1 MTFVTWSY
9 LLNKCVRIATFY
21 VVAAVGGRGATAPTA
36 PPTRTGAKYT
46 GPGACSSVSC
56 HGSVQPRS
64 QSPILQNE
72 YATWALLDKHANA
85 NVVLTNDVSKGI
97 GRIMGLRPEKS
108 ANCLDC
114 HSLSAQPEQLARSFD
129 SHDGIS
135 CESCHGPASNWLG
148 PHTTKGWTHSRSLE
162 LGMVDMRDPIECTE
176 TCLSCHLGTASK
188 WVDHEMIAAGH
199 PDLYFELDS
208 FLAAMPKHWKP
219 SADDPWAEVRLL
231 TTGAAVQLRENMRR
245 ISRETTRFWPEY
257 SELDCFACHHN
268 FSSSKNSW
276 RQERGYAGR
285 RAGNPSWNGSRYAV
299 LKLIVEQ
306 VDADDAQRLERGL
319 ARVNSLV
326 SDITADR
333 RQIAAASQ
341 AAGEL
346 ADQIARRMA
355 KHRFDSQ
362 SVLKLVRHISGAAE
376 WVSDQGE
383 RSAEQAAMV
392 LNSLVIAYCENAKPL
407 RSSQV
412 ELKAAVTA
420 LFRQLNSPSAYNPH
434 QFSSQMSALNALIR

>member
-1 MTFVTWSY
+1 MTFVIWSC
-9 LLNKCVRIATFY
+9 LLNRCVLIATLY
-21 VVAAVGGRGATAPTA
+21 VVAAVGGRGATV
-36 PPTRTGAKYT
+36 PPADTGPKYT
-46 GPGACSSVSC
+46 GPGACSSASC

-64 QSPILQNE
+64 QNSILQNE
-72 YATWALLDKHANA
+72 YATWTVFDKHAKA
-85 NVVLTNDVSKGI
+85 TAVLTNEVSKGI
-97 GRIMGLRPEKS
+97 GRILGLRPETS
-108 ANCLDC
+108 AKCLDC
-114 HSLSAQPEQLARSFD
+114 HSSSAPPEQQARTFD
-129 SHDGIS
+129 SQDGIS

-148 PHTTKGWTHSRSLE
+148 PHTTKGWTHPRSIE
-162 LGMVDMRDPIECTE
+162 LGMVDMRDPIKCTE

-208 FLAAMPKHWKP
+208 FLAAMPKHWKW
-219 SADDPWAEVRLL
+219 SDDDPWADVRFL

-245 ISRETTRFWPEY
+245 IARETARFWPEY

-268 FSSSKNSW
+268 LSSPKNNW

-285 RAGNPSWNGSRYAV
+285 RAGSPAWNGSQYAV

-306 VDADDAQRLERGL
+306 VDGGDALSLERGL

-333 RQIAAASQ
+333 RQVAAASQ
-341 AAGEL
+341 AAAEL

-355 KHRFDSQ
+355 RHRFDSQ
-362 SVLKLVRHISGAAE
+362 GALKLMRHISGAAE
-376 WVSDQGE
+376 WISGQGE

-392 LNSLVIAYCENAKPL
+392 LNSLAIAYCENAKPP
-407 RSSQV
+407 SASQAG
-412 ELKAAVTA
+412 LKAAVTA
-420 LFRQLNSPSAYNPH
+420 LFRQLKNSSAYNPH
-434 QFSSQMSALNALIR
+434 QFSSQMSSLNALIR

>member
-1 MTFVTWSY
+1 MRFVIWSY
-9 LLNKCVRIATFY
+9 LLNRCVLIATFFL
-21 VVAAVGGRGATAPTA
+21 VAALGGRGATGLLPSTS
-36 PPTRTGAKYT
+36 PKYT

-64 QSPILQNE
+64 QTSVLQNE
-72 YATWALLDKHANA
+72 YATWTLLDKHAKANA
-85 NVVLTNDVSKGI
+85 VLTNDVSKRI
-97 GRIMGLRPEKS
+97 GRILGLRPDTS
-108 ANCLDC
+108 AKCLDC
-114 HSLSAQPEQLARSFD
+114 HSLSAQPEQQTRSFD

-148 PHTTKGWTHSRSLE
+148 PHTTKGWTHPRSIE
-162 LGMVDMRDPIECTE
+162 LGMVDVRDPIKCTE

-219 SADDPWAEVRLL
+219 SEDDPWAEVRFL
-231 TTGAAVQLRENMRR
+231 TAGAAVQLRENMRR
-245 ISRETTRFWPEY
+245 IARETTRFWPEY

-268 FSSSKNSW
+268 LSAPKSSW
-276 RQERGYAGR
+276 RQERGYSGR

-306 VDADDAQRLERGL
+306 VDGDDAQSLERGL
-319 ARVNSLV
+319 ARVNLLV
-326 SDITADR
+326 SDLTADR

-346 ADQIARRMA
+346 ADQIARRVA
-355 KHRFDSQ
+355 RHRFDSQ
-362 SVLKLVRHISGAAE
+362 GVLKLMRHIVGAAD
-376 WVSDQGE
+376 WVSGQGE

-392 LNSLVIAYCENAKPL
+392 LNSLAIAYCENAKPATA
-407 RSSQV
+407 SQA
-412 ELKAAVTA
+412 ELKAGVTA
-420 LFRQLNSPSAYNPH
+420 LFRQLNNPSAFNPQ
-434 QFSSQMSALNALIR
+434 QFSSQMTALNTLIR

>member
-1 MTFVTWSY
+1 
-9 LLNKCVRIATFY
+9 
-21 VVAAVGGRGATAPTA
+21 
-36 PPTRTGAKYT
+36 
-46 GPGACSSVSC
+46 
-56 HGSVQPRS
+56 
-64 QSPILQNE
+64 
-72 YATWALLDKHANA
+72 
-85 NVVLTNDVSKGI
+85 
-97 GRIMGLRPEKS
+97 
-108 ANCLDC
+108 
-114 HSLSAQPEQLARSFD
+114 
-129 SHDGIS
+129 
-135 CESCHGPASNWLG
+135 
-148 PHTTKGWTHSRSLE
+148 
-162 LGMVDMRDPIECTE
+162 MVDLRDPIECTE

-208 FLAAMPKHWKP
+208 FLAAVPKHWKP
-219 SADDPWAEVRLL
+219 LGDDSWADVRFLA
-231 TTGAAVQLRENMRR
+231 TGAAVQLRENMRR
-245 ISRETTRFWPEY
+245 IARETTRFWPEY

-268 FSSSKNSW
+268 LSSSKNNW

-285 RAGNPSWNGSRYAV
+285 RAGSPSWNGSRYAV

-306 VDADDAQRLERGL
+306 VDGDDAQRLERGL

-355 KHRFDSQ
+355 RHRFDSQ
-362 SVLKLVRHISGAAE
+362 GVLKLIRHISGAAE

-392 LNSLVIAYCENAKPL
+392 LNSLAIAYCENAKPPRL
-407 RSSQV
+407 FQT

-420 LFRQLNSPSAYNPH
+420 LFRQLNSPSAYSPH
-434 QFSSQMSALNALIR
+434 QFSSQMSALNALIH